1 MYHAKR
7 RYISKQMTFV
17 SKQISFDVTHHRQSY
32 RFLEFVMKISQFLL
46 KIISFLHTSLKG
58 VIIFNK
64 LCVVNSE
71 QVKSFKIIPSFGSQI
86 WNLTP
91 KLWKNSLFTFVK
103 IKTVAPVQTVSRN
116 QPRVTSKFDLNYLGS
131 LN

>member
-103 IKTVAPVQTVSRN
+103 NQNSSAGSDCFKKSTESDIKIWLKLS
-116 QPRVTSKFDLNYLGS
+116 
-131 LN
+131 